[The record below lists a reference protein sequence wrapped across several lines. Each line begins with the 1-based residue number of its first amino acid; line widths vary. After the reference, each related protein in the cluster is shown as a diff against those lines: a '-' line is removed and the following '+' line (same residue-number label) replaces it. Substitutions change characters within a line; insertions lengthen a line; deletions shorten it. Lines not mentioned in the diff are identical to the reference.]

1 MTTQEL
7 LDAYFGRTKIE
18 SAIKTSKEYVN
29 LLPLCK
35 WNFITI
41 CGKILLDI
49 IALIIYLQLR
59 ARTSGTKTSITEL
72 FGSAQA
78 LMCHCDANK
87 NIKVDTPSK
96 QVKQLAKAL
105 GAKIPAYIKS
115 PDLRKKAIGE
125 M

>member
-87 NIKVDTPSK
+87 TIKVDTPNK

-105 GAKIPAYIKS
+105 GAKIPAYIKL
-115 PDLRKKAIGE
+115 PELRKMAMGE